1 MVVVFA
7 TGLSIKLWY
16 DEGMKNYGHAIIQDS
31 LSTEEYDEFNEKLHR
46 LSTEQLRNLMALA
59 KVEYNKTD
67 NWEVDDFI
75 GVLDEAYWDDFD
87 QAFVS
92 VTGKSFNDF

>member
-1 MVVVFA
+1 MRNF
-7 TGLSIKLWY
+7 
-16 DEGMKNYGHAIIQDS
+16 GHVIIAES
-31 LSTEEYDEFNEKLHR
+31 LSTEEYDEFNEKLQR
-46 LSTEQLRNLMALA
+46 LNVEQLRELMTLA
-59 KVEYNKTD
+59 NIEYNKTD

-87 QAFVS
+87 QAFTK